1 VALLKNLP
9 CQAGYRVLAASTGE
23 EALLLARRA
32 EGRVHLLIADIILP
46 GMDGRRLS
54 ETLKREYPG
63 LETLFISGYT
73 DVGIVRKGMA
83 GNGRHFL
90 AKPFQPKDLLAKIRS
105 LLDKRTGE
113 A

>member
-1 VALLKNLP
+1 
-9 CQAGYRVLAASTGE
+9 
-23 EALLLARRA
+23 
-32 EGRVHLLIADIILP
+32 
-46 GMDGRRLS
+46 
-54 ETLKREYPG
+54 
-63 LETLFISGYT
+63 
-73 DVGIVRKGMA
+73 MA